1 MKLQYVLPLFV
12 LVAGCQQEAPDN
24 NFQMEVEQKV
34 RNELR
39 DPESAQFKDHYLYPA
54 NDVACGSVNSKNGF
68 GGYIGFRYYA
78 YADGR
83 VYFADGDTAGFSR
96 ASKECSRLQAIALQ
110 EEGARRREAREARK
124 ANREKSLF

>member
-1 MKLQYVLPLFV
+1 MKLHYVLPLLV
-12 LVAGCQQEAPDN
+12 LVAGCQQAGPDN
-24 NFQMEVEQKV
+24 SFQMEVERKV

-68 GGYIGFRYYA
+68 GGYIGFHYYA

-96 ASKECSRLQAIALQ
+96 VSKKCSELKAAELHADIVKGR
-110 EEGARRREAREARK
+110 EERAARK
-124 ANREKSLF
+124 ANSEKPLF

>member
-1 MKLQYVLPLFV
+1 MKLQYALPFFA
-12 LVAGCQQEAPDN
+12 LVAGCQQAAPEN

-34 RNELR
+34 RSELR

-54 NDVACGSVNSKNGF
+54 NDVACGSVNSKKGF
-68 GGYIGFRYYA
+68 GGYIGFHYYA

-96 ASKECSRLQAIALQ
+96 VSAECSKLEIASHQAER
-110 EEGARRREAREARK
+110 EERRKAREARK
-124 ANREKSLF
+124 ANRGY

>member
-12 LVAGCQQEAPDN
+12 LVAGCQKAATDN
-24 NFQMEVEQKV
+24 SFQMEVEQKV

-68 GGYIGFRYYA
+68 GGYIGFHYYA

-83 VYFADGDTAGFSR
+83 VYFADRDTAGFSR
-96 ASKECSRLQAIALQ
+96 VSAECSKLEIASHQAER
-110 EEGARRREAREARK
+110 EERRKAREARK
-124 ANREKSLF
+124 ANREY